1 MYDMHRIIGIRF
13 PKIASI
19 GAALISRYIRD
30 CRGLLNRVTCTG
42 EEKITYEQD
51 RFRLRV
57 SRQLHEPSCNLLT
70 YSSKRFLLGLRM

>member
-1 MYDMHRIIGIRF
+1 MSLAR
-13 PKIASI
+13 
-19 GAALISRYIRD
+19 
-30 CRGLLNRVTCTG
+30 G
-42 EEKITYEQD
+42 EEMITYEQD